1 MRKNRV
7 CITDSVSLRE
17 QKIWRFINFY
27 FFLETNEM
35 DLQSVRDA
43 FLCQLCPTVSQEER
57 KKAFNLV
64 QQFKSSPANSQI
76 KIIFALIADQDG

>member
-1 MRKNRV
+1 
-7 CITDSVSLRE
+7 
-17 QKIWRFINFY
+17 
-27 FFLETNEM
+27 M
-35 DLQSVRDA
+35 DLQSVRAA

-76 KIIFALIADQDG
+76 KIIFALIADQDGKFNILTLISTFLSKLQKFSCKDLYLCFQ